1 MKETPTIFRFKDLA
15 DLEAVSMELLKIGNS
30 SPVWLFHGQ
39 MGVGKTTLV
48 KSLCK
53 QLGVKA
59 LVQSP
64 TFALVNEYL
73 SETKQTIFH
82 FDFYR
87 IRYETEALDMGIEE
101 YFYSGNYCFVEWP
114 EKISSLWPSKY
125 MRINLSLEENGGRL
139 LEIQEIG

>member
-15 DLEAVSMELLKIGNS
+15 DLDAVSMELLKIGKS

-87 IRYETEALDMGIEE
+87 INYETEALDMGIEE

-114 EKISSLWPSKY
+114 EKISSLWPAKY
-125 MRINLSLEENGGRL
+125 MCINLSLEENGGRL